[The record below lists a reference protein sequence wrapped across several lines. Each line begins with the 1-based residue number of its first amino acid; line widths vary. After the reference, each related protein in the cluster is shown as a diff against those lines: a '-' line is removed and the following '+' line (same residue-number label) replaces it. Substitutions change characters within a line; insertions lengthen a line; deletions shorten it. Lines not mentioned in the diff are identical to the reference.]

1 MPQRKSRSAKMETP
15 TKLSPRLTAAQ
26 LHALLDMITPE
37 RSAKAVAEIA
47 RYEEGVTSL
56 DLQARFGVPLGSLAG
71 ILASVG
77 HAMNRLG
84 LPKGLGLHPISFR
97 QGKAGTSRYWMV
109 PSVRVITYRWAVER
123 GLYDD

>member
-1 MPQRKSRSAKMETP
+1 MEMPTLMSS
-15 TKLSPRLTAAQ
+15 RLTADQ

-37 RSAKAVAEIA
+37 RSARAVAEIA

-77 HAMNRLG
+77 HTMNRLG
-84 LPKGLGLHPISFR
+84 LPKGSGLHPISFR

-109 PSVRVITYRWAVER
+109 PSVRAIAYQWAVEQ
-123 GLYDD
+123 GFYDD